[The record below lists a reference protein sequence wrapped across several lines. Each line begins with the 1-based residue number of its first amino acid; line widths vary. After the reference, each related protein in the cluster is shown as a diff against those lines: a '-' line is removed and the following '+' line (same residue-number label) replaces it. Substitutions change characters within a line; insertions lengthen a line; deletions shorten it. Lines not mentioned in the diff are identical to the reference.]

1 MMTKQINLRLDE
13 DLIKNYE
20 DLAKQKNLDRSS
32 LVRKVLIEGIKRERL
47 KFAIQKYILKEIS
60 IERAAEI
67 AKISIHE
74 LMLKLE
80 ELNVPSNIT
89 MEYLKKIE

>member
-1 MMTKQINLRLDE
+1 MTKQINLRLDE

>member
-1 MMTKQINLRLDE
+1 MT
-13 DLIKNYE
+13 
-20 DLAKQKNLDRSS
+20 KQKNLDRSS

-47 KFAIQKYILKEIS
+47 KFAIQKYIMKEIS

-89 MEYLKKIE
+89 MEDLKKIE